1 MAIEKEIVLNKLEI
15 NVNTPH
21 IEVVKRV
28 SFVEAGEEISRTH
41 TDFLYT
47 FENEEHLFASESVFI
62 QGIWNDVSSSWIETT
77 GSIE

>member
-41 TDFLYT
+41 TYFLYT

-62 QGIWNDVSSSWIETT
+62 QSILNDVSSSWIETT

>member
-28 SFVEAGEEISRTH
+28 SFVEEGEEISRTH

-47 FENEEHLFASESVFI
+47 FENEAHLFASESVFI

>member
-28 SFVEAGEEISRTH
+28 SFVEGGEEISRTH

-62 QGIWNDVSSSWIETT
+62 QNMWTDISSSYSSTDGNIV
-77 GSIE
+77 

>member
-62 QGIWNDVSSSWIETT
+62 QSIWNDVSSSWIETT